1 MTPMEKTRDRTRDER
16 AEHDDADTL
25 LDEALRLTFPASDPV
40 AISFDAV
47 SEKGRAASP
56 ATAGSKK
63 NE

>member
-1 MTPMEKTRDRTRDER
+1 MTPMEKTRDKMRDQR
-16 AEHDDADTL
+16 AEHEDEDAL

-47 SEKGRAASP
+47 SEKGRKASP
-56 ATAGSKK
+56 ATAGSKE